1 MDYAVDYIF
10 EVTDDIASA
19 SAEQPQP
26 QPQPQPLIPLIP
38 FVYDD
43 TRFFSKMY
51 VGLKLLGWIVYA
63 NTLTWCTGSSF
74 YFYYMS
80 VLVTMTLS
88 TANSARYE
96 YCHYKRYGTPFYTV
110 HEFQAWKTALL
121 PKSRLV
127 FSLVELALKV
137 GYFIFTFPPQFELI
151 NKCTVG
157 ETILKVHILGLT
169 IIYAVSGIVSAGLLL
184 SFYCCRIIIPSSPIH
199 PYPHPRRHVAR
210 HVVMIPIQ
218 FCSQSCDQPPSE
230 DEHECCICLEG
241 ASQSSLAWSMLVCGH
256 KFHTA
261 CISNWLTSH
270 QTCPICRFQC

>member
-1 MDYAVDYIF
+1 MDYAADY
-10 EVTDDIASA
+10 IASA

-26 QPQPQPLIPLIP
+26 QSQPHQLVPLIP

-169 IIYAVSGIVSAGLLL
+169 IIYAVSGIVSAGLLM
-184 SFYCCRIIIPSSPIH
+184 SFYCCRIGTQTL
-199 PYPHPRRHVAR
+199 HPRHHVAR
-210 HVVMIPIQ
+210 HHVAMIPIQ
-218 FCSQSCDQPPSE
+218 FRASE
-230 DEHECCICLEG
+230 QEHECCICLEG
-241 ASQSSLAWSMLVCGH
+241 TSQSSLAWSMLVCGH

-270 QTCPICRFQC
+270 PTCPICRFPG